1 MPVVDVGLLAAPAFS
16 LSIEVD
22 GTMRYAGVNDSLCQ
36 LTGLDARDLVG
47 RTPSES
53 LSPEIASHVETQYRH
68 CLKLGSIYEYEE
80 HLDLPGGAKWWRT
93 ALSPILD
100 PASGHAIGLFGMA
113 SDITDRKR
121 DELELRSAAFK
132 DPLTGIC
139 NRRRF
144 DRDLDLAVSGALE
157 AGRVFALVLADVD
170 RFKPINDTYG
180 HAAGD
185 AVLQELAG
193 RLAKGIRSTDRL
205 ARIGGDE
212 FAAILWV
219 DSEEATGEA
228 VQRLRGELDPP
239 IRLPGQTLHV
249 GMSLGAVLWRP
260 GMTTAGM
267 LASADHAMY
276 REKRAIAA

>member
-1 MPVVDVGLLAAPAFS
+1 MPVVDVRLLAAPAFS
-16 LSIEVD
+16 LAIGVD
-22 GTMRYAGVNDSLCQ
+22 GAMRYAGVNERLCQ
-36 LTGLDARDLVG
+36 LTGLDAGDLVG
-47 RTPSES
+47 RTPSEC
-53 LSPEIASHVETQYRH
+53 LPPEIAAHVETQYRH

-80 HLDLPGGAKWWRT
+80 HLDLPGGVKWWRT

-100 PASGHAIGLFGMA
+100 PATGVATGLFGMS
-113 SDITDRKR
+113 SDITDRKL

-144 DRDLDLAVSGALE
+144 DRDLDLAVTGAID
-157 AGRVFALVLADVD
+157 AGRSFALVLADVD

-185 AVLQELAG
+185 AVLRELAG

-219 DSEEATGEA
+219 DSDAATGEA
-228 VQRLRGELDPP
+228 MQRLRFQLEAP
-239 IRLPGQTLHV
+239 IRVRDRAMRV
-249 GMSLGAVLWRP
+249 GMSFGAVLWRP
-260 GMTTAGM
+260 GMTTAGI
-267 LASADHAMY
+267 LAEADLAMY

>member
-1 MPVVDVGLLAAPAFS
+1 MPVVDVRLLAAPAFS
-16 LSIEVD
+16 LSIGVD
-22 GTMRYAGVNDSLCQ
+22 GAMRYAGVNDSLCR
-36 LTGLDARDLVG
+36 LTGLDVGDLVG
-47 RTPSES
+47 RTPAEC
-53 LSPEIASHVETQYRH
+53 LPPEIAAHVETQYRH
-68 CLKLGSIYEYEE
+68 CMKLGSIYEYEE

-100 PASGHAIGLFGMA
+100 PATGTATGLFGMS

-132 DPLTGIC
+132 DSLTGIC

-157 AGRVFALVLADVD
+157 AGRIFALVLADVD

-219 DSEEATGEA
+219 DSEAATDEAM
-228 VQRLRGELDPP
+228 QRLRFHLDEPMR
-239 IRLPGQTLHV
+239 IQDHAMRV
-249 GMSLGAVLWRP
+249 GMSFGTVLWRP
-260 GMTTAGM
+260 GMTTAGI
-267 LASADHAMY
+267 LAEADHAMY

>member
-1 MPVVDVGLLAAPAFS
+1 MPVVDVRLLAAPAFS
-16 LSIEVD
+16 LSIGVD
-22 GTMRYAGVNDSLCQ
+22 GVMRYAGVNDSLCR
-36 LTGLDARDLVG
+36 LTGLDAADLVG
-47 RTPSES
+47 RTPSEC
-53 LSPEIASHVETQYRH
+53 LSSEIAAHVETQYRH

-100 PASGHAIGLFGMA
+100 PATDTATGLFGMS

-157 AGRVFALVLADVD
+157 AGRIFALVLADVD

-185 AVLQELAG
+185 TVLQELAG

-219 DSEEATGEA
+219 DSEAATDEAM
-228 VQRLRGELDPP
+228 QRLRFHLDEPM
-239 IRLPGQTLHV
+239 RVQDRAMRV
-249 GMSLGAVLWRP
+249 GMSFGTVLWRP
-260 GMTTAGM
+260 GMTTAGI
-267 LASADHAMY
+267 LAEADRAMY